1 LTPQLRDY
9 QSLGAKF
16 LSERRAALLADEP
29 RVGKTAQAVIAA
41 DLVGA
46 QSVLV
51 LCPASAVPGWQRE
64 FDRFLECPPNVTVLS
79 YDKAI
84 RTVTTLVE
92 HGAGDNF
99 FRFDVLILDEA
110 HYLKNPKAKRTQLVF
125 GPKCDGVGGLA
136 GLAKHVYALTGTP
149 MPKDAS
155 ELWPMF
161 RALAPERIENP
172 KTGKPYNFWQF
183 TMKYCKVK
191 NNGFGMQIVGTK
203 NHDEL
208 RAKLDGFMLRR
219 SLADVAPEMPVMQYD
234 TLPVEAKFPSG
245 LSDEIDIAKKAL
257 EEGGLEGLN
266 AVAPHVA
273 TLRRM
278 TGIAK
283 VRPVVDWV
291 KTHFECGGGKL
302 VIFAH
307 HKAVLDGLDDELAD
321 AGHMA
326 ARVDGGTL
334 PKTREDMVRDFQTT
348 KKFDVFLGQLQAAG
362 TAIRLDAADQVLFV
376 EASWVPSDNF
386 QASQRVLDVTKT
398 VGCLARFVSISGS
411 LDDSIMRVVARRT
424 EDISK
429 ILS

>member
-9 QSLGAKF
+9 QSHGAKF

-51 LCPASAVPGWQRE
+51 LCPASAVPGWKRE

-84 RTVTTLVE
+84 RCIE
-92 HGAGDNF
+92 RGCW
-99 FRFDVLILDEA
+99 DVLILDEA

-125 GPKCDGVGGLA
+125 GPKCDGQGLA
-136 GLAKHVYALTGTP
+136 GMCDRVYALTGTP

-161 RALAPERIENP
+161 RALAPERITNP

-245 LSDEIDIAKKAL
+245 LSSEIDIAKKAL

-283 VRPVVDWV
+283 VRPVVEWV

-307 HKAVLDGLDDELAD
+307 HKAVLDGLADELSGAKVHWVKVSGETP
-321 AGHMA
+321 AL
-326 ARVDGGTL
+326 AREKGIWS
-334 PKTREDMVRDFQTT
+334 FQN
-348 KKFDVFLGQLQAAG
+348 DHYGVFLGQLQAAG

-376 EASWVPSDNF
+376 ESSWVPSDNF

-398 VGCLARFVSISGS
+398 TPCLARFVSIAGS